1 MKFEKYAN
9 EYCQTRKMMEPFS
22 SSQFKENSTLPISCD
37 ISMVTFEQ
45 GHGLLSMGHSQHKLY
60 FMAWKLN
67 GNNGTFFV
75 VLGRKRLI
83 GVRCFTGTL
92 KSLEVRGLKYVF
104 FPFAVSSEL
113 IVPQVCC
120 CVV

>member
-1 MKFEKYAN
+1 
-9 EYCQTRKMMEPFS
+9 MEPFS

-45 GHGLLSMGHSQHKLY
+45 GHRLLSMGHSQHKLY

-75 VLGRKRLI
+75 VLGRKTHW
-83 GVRCFTGTL
+83 G
-92 KSLEVRGLKYVF
+92 EVFYRDIEKFRSQGAEVCLLPFCYV
-104 FPFAVSSEL
+104 V
-113 IVPQVCC
+113 
-120 CVV
+120 